1 MCRIEGCERKNY
13 AQGLCSMHYKRAKR
27 RGEIERVVKPR
38 SGICEV
44 EGCESPVYNGG
55 KCNKHYRQV
64 QRKNVKRKCSVEGCE
79 KPHLAN
85 GFCTKHNQQFYAHG
99 EILEES
105 GPKGCSVEGCENKH
119 FGRGFCRKHYTRW
132 RKHGDPNV
140 LIRGWSRNEG
150 VCSVCGD
157 RKARSKGMCK
167 RCYYNW
173 KVKNCET
180 YAQKMSARSRR
191 RRAAK
196 AKVLSESYTK
206 NDVIEQSGSVCALCG
221 EEIDLNLKPPNP
233 KSFSIDHI
241 IPISKG
247 GNDTLD
253 NLQPAHFGCNS
264 RKGNRQHSTSTLTV

>member
-79 KPHLAN
+79 RPHLAN

-119 FGRGFCRKHYTRW
+119 FGRGFCLKHYARW
-132 RKHGDPNV
+132 RKTGDPLKILRPVRVRECAACGQVKKIHGDNLCHPCYNK
-140 LIRGWSRNEG
+140 SRSFEI
-150 VCSVCGD
+150 
-157 RKARSKGMCK
+157 
-167 RCYYNW
+167 
-173 KVKNCET
+173 KNYRHT
-180 YAQKMSARSRR
+180 
-191 RRAAK
+191 RRAK
-196 AKVLSESYTK
+196 MKVGSEKFTK
-206 NDVIEQSGSVCALCG
+206 QQVLDKTSGHCGICG
-221 EEIDLNLKPPNP
+221 ELIDLALRHPDMN
-233 KSFSIDHI
+233 SFSIDHI

-247 GNDTLD
+247 GLHTLD
-253 NLQPAHFGCNS
+253 NVQPAHLLCNS
-264 RKGNRQHSTSTLTV
+264 LKQAR